1 MCVAVVFNMVSLFY
15 LLIITA
21 TITVKCDLVYFK
33 NDTIDDLLYAAQMSQ
48 RESCLSLPDGVVIT
62 MISTTNHDKVCS
74 TGTQNIPIGKMA
86 VKNLITQANKI
97 NNSSQL
103 LYLFTDDG
111 ELTEG
116 GSTWKNLSA
125 RQLNCILA
133 KRNVVVL
140 KPKAA
145 DVEKA
150 LPLIPLSLQTVL
162 TAEYMHDDDDNY
174 DINSKTKN
182 VFSITPNIAMLT
194 KVVSHFIIT
203 TGWTRV
209 GILYDNT
216 VSEFVYKMKK
226 MTKSF
231 QLFVLKYDGSNAN
244 DISDQFKKR
253 NIRIIL
259 YTGLVQTY
267 LQALDDLYDYY
278 YTGIG

>member
-1 MCVAVVFNMVSLFY
+1 MVSLFC

-48 RESCLSLPDGVVIT
+48 RESCLSLPDGVVMT
-62 MISTTNHDKVCS
+62 MISTTNHDKVSS
-74 TGTQNIPIGKMA
+74 TGTQNIPIDKMA
-86 VKNLITQANKI
+86 VKHLITQANKI
-97 NNSSQL
+97 NNSSRL

-111 ELTEG
+111 ELTDG
-116 GSTWKNLSA
+116 GSTRNNLSA
-125 RQLNCILA
+125 RQSNCILA
-133 KRNVVVL
+133 ERNVVVL

-150 LPLIPLSLQTVL
+150 LPLIPLSLRTVL
-162 TAEYMHDDDDNY
+162 TAEYMHDDDNY
-174 DINSKTKN
+174 DSDSKTKN
-182 VFSITPNIAMLT
+182 AFSITPNIAMLT
-194 KVVSHFIIT
+194 KVVSHFIIR

-226 MTKSF
+226 VAKDF